1 MANLNII
8 VSGGTIDQEEIDA
21 YIERARVQYPE
32 KRLTGIEIFV
42 DGAFVDLTYHWTSV
56 PFERIRRITKY

>member
-1 MANLNII
+1 MTNINII
-8 VSGGTIDQEEIDA
+8 VSGGPVDYKEVDA
-21 YIERARVQYPE
+21 YIERARLQYPE

-56 PFERIRRITKY
+56 PFERIRRIKP

>member
-1 MANLNII
+1 MTNINII
-8 VSGGTIDQEEIDA
+8 VSGGHVDYKEVEA
-21 YIERARVQYPE
+21 YIERARLQYPE

-56 PFERIRRITKY
+56 PFERIRRIKL